1 LSQQT
6 KVLRHELKFIIS
18 ETDYLWLRDRLAA
31 FMPLDSNADPA
42 TRSYH
47 IRSLYFDDP
56 EDTALFEKADGDDYR
71 QKFRIRT
78 YKSTGDIVLEKKS
91 KVIYYTAKES
101 AGMTKEQ
108 CQAVLAG
115 DFQGLFPSDNTLML
129 EFYAKLRTRALKP
142 KVIVD
147 YVREAY
153 LYPSGNVRITFD
165 RELRSGNYSVDIFS
179 DRTSPLP
186 VMEPGTMVMEVKY
199 DSFFPPHI
207 KALIQGLSGQR
218 LAVSKYVLCRR
229 YH

>member
-1 LSQQT
+1 MAREM

-18 ETDYLWLRDRLAA
+18 ETEYLWMRDRLAA

-42 TRSYH
+42 TRNYH

-56 EDTALFEKADGDDYR
+56 EDTALFEKVDGDEFR

-78 YKSTGDIVLEKKS
+78 YRATGDIILEKKS
-91 KVIYYTAKES
+91 KIAYYTAKES
-101 AGMTKEQ
+101 AVMTKEQ
-108 CQAVLAG
+108 CISVLAG
-115 DFQGLFPSDNTLML
+115 DFNVLYPSDSTLMQ

-147 YVREAY
+147 YLREAY

-179 DRTSPLP
+179 DRTSPVP
-186 VMEPGTMVMEVKY
+186 VLEPGTLVLEVKY

-218 LAVSKYVLCRR
+218 IAVSKYVLCRR
-229 YH
+229 FH